1 MSAPSFRYE
10 RELVLQGHRFI
21 AGVDEVGCGA
31 WAGPVYAAA
40 VILQPGKH
48 LAHVNDSKKL
58 SAKERSILSETIKQ
72 KSLAWSIGVATVEEI
87 DALNIRHASTL
98 ATQRAIQG
106 LSIAPDWILSDAFPL
121 PGPIPCTALIRGD
134 AISKSIAAASIIA
147 KVARDQYMTELDTQI
162 QGYNFAKHKGYGTKL
177 HQESLRELGPSKIHR
192 VTYEPIRTLLIE
204 R

>member
-121 PGPIPCTALIRGD
+121 PSYRSRSCT
-134 AISKSIAAASIIA
+134 
-147 KVARDQYMTELDTQI
+147 
-162 QGYNFAKHKGYGTKL
+162 
-177 HQESLRELGPSKIHR
+177 
-192 VTYEPIRTLLIE
+192 
-204 R
+204 